1 MRGGN
6 TLPLYCMFAFPTY
19 AFMFVEFI
27 YVTYLGASSVD
38 YMFGYTLIYNP
49 SVALEIWF
57 LMLWISLILAIV
69 DKISIR

>member
-1 MRGGN
+1 
-6 TLPLYCMFAFPTY
+6 
-19 AFMFVEFI
+19 
-27 YVTYLGASSVD
+27 
-38 YMFGYTLIYNP
+38 MFGYTLIYNP